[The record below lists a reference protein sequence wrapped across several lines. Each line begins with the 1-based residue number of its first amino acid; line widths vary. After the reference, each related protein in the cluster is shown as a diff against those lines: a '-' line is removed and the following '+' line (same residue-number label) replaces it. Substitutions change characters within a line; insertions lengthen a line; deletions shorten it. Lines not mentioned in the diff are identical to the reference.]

1 MPIWKKLNLS
11 TLLNSDLQDV
21 FLSKANSI
29 LAEKNVLDAGAPNID
44 GILER
49 YPCFSNQL
57 NIHI

>member
-1 MPIWKKLNLS
+1 
-11 TLLNSDLQDV
+11 LQEV

-29 LAEKNVLDAGAPNID
+29 LTEKNVLDAGAPNID

-49 YPCFSNQL
+49 YLCFSNQL